1 LPNIIFIDQNNDAHM
16 QKISLNTEH
25 ENIQSQ
31 GKRSLSI
38 VASHDK
44 LEQVKEIVDIINRGE
59 IPILFDHAMHS
70 SSKKAYN
77 IYQNNL
83 ANDPGMPQDT
93 EIILFTSGTTG
104 NPIGV
109 FKNRENIESEVAV
122 HKKWL
127 SKKNLEQCL
136 VTVPFFHIYGF
147 LFGFSIPMAMDMDI
161 ITKEHFLPSEIL
173 DICSSK
179 PTLCIANPVFIR
191 SMLKM
196 NYNNYTLTDTLF
208 ISSSGP
214 LEAYE
219 AEAFEKKY
227 QTTLVQIYGSSET
240 GGIAKREANE
250 TLWTPLEDVEIS
262 EIDNILHVD
271 SAFVSHYIYDE
282 KFIRIEHP
290 FKTTE
295 VVKLKDD
302 KFEITGRV
310 VELVKIGGKRLSII
324 EIERFLEDMDDIDE
338 ALVEALYDPKNIR
351 GETLTVYIISRNPDI
366 DKRFIKQSL
375 HDFFGGVHIECK
387 IILCDTIPKTS
398 LGKKIRRPFLETR
411 TK

>member
-1 LPNIIFIDQNNDAHM
+1 M
-16 QKISLNTEH
+16 VSKITLIYDDKKVVTKDI
-25 ENIQSQ
+25 NIQKDYTQ
-31 GKRSLSI
+31 GKRSLAI
-38 VASHDK
+38 VTSSDK

-83 ANDPGMPQDT
+83 SNDPSMPQDT

-127 SKKNLEQCL
+127 SKKTFEQCL

-147 LFGFSIPMAMDMDI
+147 LFGFSIPTAMKMNI
-161 ITKEHFLPSEIL
+161 ITKEHFLPNEIL

-179 PTLCIANPVFIR
+179 PTLCITNPVFIR

-196 NYNNYTLTDTLF
+196 NYSNYTLTDTLF

-250 TLWTPLEDVEIS
+250 ILWTPLDGVSIS

-271 SAFVSHYIYDE
+271 SPFVSRYIYDE

-324 EIERFLEDMDDIDE
+324 EIERFLEDIDDIDE

-351 GETLTVYIISRNPDI
+351 GETLTIYIISQNENI
-366 DKRFIKQSL
+366 DRRSIKQSL
-375 HDFFGGVHIECK
+375 HNFFGGVHIECK
-387 IILCDTIPKTS
+387 IILSDHIAKTS
-398 LGKKIRRPFLETR
+398 LGKKIRKQLVNKGF
-411 TK
+411 K

>member
-1 LPNIIFIDQNNDAHM
+1 MPNIIFIDQNNDAHV
-16 QKISLNTEH
+16 QKISLNTGH
-25 ENIQSQ
+25 KNIQSQ

-44 LEQVKEIVDIINRGE
+44 LKQIKEIIDALNKDN

-70 SSKKAYN
+70 SAKKAYK
-77 IYQNNL
+77 IYENNL
-83 ANDPGMPQDT
+83 NMPKNT
-93 EIILFTSGTTG
+93 EVILFTSGTTG

-109 FKNRENIESEVAV
+109 LKDQKNIESEVAV

-179 PTLCIANPVFIR
+179 PTLCITNPVFIR

-250 TLWTPLEDVEIS
+250 TLWTPLEGVEVS

-351 GETLTVYIISRNPDI
+351 GETLTVYIISQNPDI

>member
-1 LPNIIFIDQNNDAHM
+1 MPNIIFIDQNNDAHV
-16 QKISLNTEH
+16 QKISLNTGH
-25 ENIQSQ
+25 KNIQSQ

-38 VASHDK
+38 IASHDK
-44 LEQVKEIVDIINRGE
+44 LKQIKEIIDALNKDN

-70 SSKKAYN
+70 SAKKAYK
-77 IYQNNL
+77 IYENNL
-83 ANDPGMPQDT
+83 NMPKNT
-93 EIILFTSGTTG
+93 EVILFTSGTTG

-109 FKNRENIESEVAV
+109 LKDQKNIESEVAV

-179 PTLCIANPVFIR
+179 PTLCITNPVFIR

-351 GETLTVYIISRNPDI
+351 GETLTVYIISQNPDI

>member
-1 LPNIIFIDQNNDAHM
+1 VN
-16 QKISLNTEH
+16 KITLIYDDKKVVTKDI
-25 ENIQSQ
+25 NIQKDYTQS
-31 GKRSLSI
+31 KRSLAMVTSP
-38 VASHDK
+38 DK
-44 LEQVKEIVDIINRGE
+44 LDQVKEIVDIINKGE

-70 SSKKAYN
+70 SSRKAHN
-77 IYQNNL
+77 IYQHNL
-83 ANDPGMPQDT
+83 SNDPNMPQDT

-147 LFGFSIPMAMDMDI
+147 LFGFSIPTAMDMHI
-161 ITKEHFLPSEIL
+161 ITKEHFLPNEIL
-173 DICSSK
+173 DICSNK
-179 PTLCIANPVFIR
+179 PTLCITNPVFIR

-196 NYNNYTLTDTLF
+196 NYSNYTLTDTLF

-214 LEAYE
+214 LETYE

-240 GGIAKREANE
+240 GGVAKREANE
-250 TLWTPLEDVEIS
+250 TLWTPLEGVKIS
-262 EIDNILHVD
+262 EMDNILYVD

-295 VVKLKDD
+295 VVELKDD

-324 EIERFLEDMDDIDE
+324 EIERFLEAMDDIDE

-351 GETLTVYIISRNPDI
+351 GETLTIHLISQNENI
-366 DKRFIKQSL
+366 DRRSIKRSL

-387 IILCDTIPKTS
+387 IILCGTIPKTS
-398 LGKKIRRPFLETR
+398 LGKKIRKPLLGKEV
-411 TK
+411 K